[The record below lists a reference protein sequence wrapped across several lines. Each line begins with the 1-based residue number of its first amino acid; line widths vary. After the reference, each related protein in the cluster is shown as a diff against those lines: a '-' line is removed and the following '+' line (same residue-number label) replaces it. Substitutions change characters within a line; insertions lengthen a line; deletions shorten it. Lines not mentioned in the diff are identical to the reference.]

1 MNSVDETKFPTKI
14 LSKADKEIKLPLVLE
29 TQMMKSFGFFAR
41 YYGIVYFVMLCF
53 FSFHFPVVQV
63 ERGGGN
69 EKTQNSLLKKCGYIS
84 YLCGQM

>member
-53 FSFHFPVVQV
+53 FFVPLS
-63 ERGGGN
+63 GGTSG
-69 EKTQNSLLKKCGYIS
+69 KGWWK
-84 YLCGQM
+84 

>member
-53 FSFHFPVVQV
+53 FFRSTFRWYKWKGVV
-63 ERGGGN
+63 EMRKH
-69 EKTQNSLLKKCGYIS
+69 KTVY
-84 YLCGQM
+84 